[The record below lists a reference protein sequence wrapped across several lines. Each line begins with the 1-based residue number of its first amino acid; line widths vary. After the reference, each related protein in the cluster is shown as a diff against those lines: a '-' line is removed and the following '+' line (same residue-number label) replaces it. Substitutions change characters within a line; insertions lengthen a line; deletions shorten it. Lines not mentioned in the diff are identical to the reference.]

1 MKTKKT
7 LITAVILAAVTATSF
22 SVSAA
27 DIPQETAPNY
37 ASEESITVTE
47 NLISGILTEVQNGLG
62 YGEANGKAQAI
73 ICKAVID
80 NQTNGIGYADLMS
93 IARNSIFQ
101 YRDMYLRPEY
111 YTQTEENLKPFLA
124 DLITEV
130 ENGTK
135 DYYTARKEAY
145 ERICQTINPNFNY
158 AEQMAVD
165 SCYRDIPAV
174 DGAVFNRTRKLL
186 LEAEA
191 RRNIK

>member
-1 MKTKKT
+1 MKAKKT

-27 DIPQETAPNY
+27 DIPQETAPIY

-130 ENGTK
+130 ANGTK
-135 DYYTARKEAY
+135 DYDTARIRADMS
-145 ERICQTINPNFNY
+145 NY
-158 AEQMAVD
+158 KSEFQL
-165 SCYRDIPAV
+165 C
-174 DGAVFNRTRKLL
+174 
-186 LEAEA
+186 
-191 RRNIK
+191 

>member
-7 LITAVILAAVTATSF
+7 LITAVMLAALSATSF

-27 DIPQETAPNY
+27 DIPQEAAPIY

-124 DLITEV
+124 DLISEV

-135 DYYTARKEAY
+135 DYDTARKEAY
-145 ERICQTINPNFNY
+145 EQICKTVNPNFNY
-158 AEQMAVD
+158 AEQLSVD
-165 SCYRDIPAV
+165 SCYRDIPAI

>member
-7 LITAVILAAVTATSF
+7 LITAVMLATLSATSF

-27 DIPQETAPNY
+27 DIPQEAAPIY

-101 YRDMYLRPEY
+101 YRDIYLRPEY

-124 DLITEV
+124 DLI
-130 ENGTK
+130 
-135 DYYTARKEAY
+135 
-145 ERICQTINPNFNY
+145 
-158 AEQMAVD
+158 
-165 SCYRDIPAV
+165 S
-174 DGAVFNRTRKLL
+174 
-186 LEAEA
+186 
-191 RRNIK
+191 

>member
-7 LITAVILAAVTATSF
+7 LITAVMLSALSATSF

-27 DIPQETAPNY
+27 DIPPEAAPIY
-37 ASEESITVTE
+37 ASEESISITE

-111 YTQTEENLKPFLA
+111 YTQTKENLKPFLA

-130 ENGTK
+130 ENGIN
-135 DYYTARKEAY
+135 DYDTVRKEAY
-145 ERICQTINPNFNY
+145 ERICKTVNPNFNY
-158 AEQMAVD
+158 AEQMTLD
-165 SCYRDIPAV
+165 SCNRDIPAI

-186 LEAEA
+186 LEAQA

>member
-7 LITAVILAAVTATSF
+7 LIIAVMLATVTATSF

-27 DIPQETAPNY
+27 DIPQEAAPIY

-93 IARNSIFQ
+93 IARNTIFQ

-111 YTQTEENLKPFLA
+111 YTQTEENLKPFLT

-130 ENGTK
+130 ENGIK
-135 DYYTARKEAY
+135 DYDTARKEAY
-145 ERICQTINPNFNY
+145 ERICQTANPNFNY
-158 AEQMAVD
+158 AEQMALD
-165 SCYRDIPAV
+165 SCYRDIPAI
-174 DGAVFNRTRKLL
+174 DGAVFSITRKLL
-186 LEAEA
+186 LEAQT
-191 RRNIK
+191 RRNFK

>member
-7 LITAVILAAVTATSF
+7 LITAVMLAALSATSF

-27 DIPQETAPNY
+27 DIPQEAAPIY

-101 YRDMYLRPEY
+101 
-111 YTQTEENLKPFLA
+111 
-124 DLITEV
+124 
-130 ENGTK
+130 
-135 DYYTARKEAY
+135 
-145 ERICQTINPNFNY
+145 
-158 AEQMAVD
+158 
-165 SCYRDIPAV
+165 
-174 DGAVFNRTRKLL
+174 
-186 LEAEA
+186 
-191 RRNIK
+191 